1 MSRTRHVGDGW
12 PRSLFGQLA
21 LVIALVLAG
30 AGLLALLLG
39 RELALRPA
47 AQQLLR
53 AMDGF
58 ANVAEALQRSPSSAA
73 LEPALREAGLQVRH
87 APPPVVDARSGPLA
101 DELQRRAA
109 DQLGPGRELRRGHG
123 DGAVWLKLAT
133 PDPLWVS
140 FAGERRGHGVRR
152 FSVALLAACALLVWL
167 AAAYFARRLVLPLR
181 QLAQAAPHLVRGD
194 GAVPVVSGGPREVND
209 LARALTDASADVRT
223 AAAERTLMLAGIS
236 HDVRT
241 PLTRLQYA
249 LALLPQVE
257 PELREGMERD
267 IGEIDAILAQFI
279 AYARDGR
286 DEASAPLDLVELCR
300 HALGAAQ
307 AAWDVDL
314 PAQAPLYAK
323 PMALQRALGNL
334 IGNAERHG
342 AAPFQ
347 LRLAR
352 DGDGWRIEVR
362 DHGPGLDPALA
373 ANAQQPF
380 VHGGHGGSGLGL
392 AIVERVARQH
402 HGELRLDNAAPHGLR
417 ATLRVREA

>member
-1 MSRTRHVGDGW
+1 MSRRRIGDGW

-58 ANVAEALQRSPSSAA
+58 ANVAEALQRSPAAAA
-73 LEPALREAGLQVRH
+73 LEPALHEAGLQVRH
-87 APPPVVDARSGPLA
+87 APPPPAATRTGPLA
-101 DELQRRAA
+101 NELQRRAA
-109 DQLGPGRELRRGHG
+109 GQLGAGRELRRDDEGV
-123 DGAVWLKLAT
+123 VWLKLAT
-133 PDPLWVS
+133 PDPLWVAFS
-140 FAGERRGHGVRR
+140 GERRGHGVRR

-181 QLAQAAPHLVRGD
+181 QLAQAAPHIVRGD
-194 GAVPVVSGGPREVND
+194 GAVPIAGGGPREVND
-209 LARALTDASADVRT
+209 LARALADASADVRS
-223 AAAERTLMLAGIS
+223 AAAERTLLLAGIS

-257 PELREGMERD
+257 PELRDGMERD

-300 HALGAAQ
+300 HALGATR
-307 AAWDVDL
+307 AAWEVEL
-314 PAQAPLYAK
+314 PERAPLYAK

-373 ANAQQPF
+373 ASAQQPF

-402 HGELRLDNAAPHGLR
+402 RGELRLDNATPHGLR

>member
-1 MSRTRHVGDGW
+1 MSRRHLHDGW

-53 AMDGF
+53 TMDGF
-58 ANVAEALQRSPSSAA
+58 ANVAEALQRSPAA
-73 LEPALREAGLQVRH
+73 ATLRPALREAGLQIRDR
-87 APPPVVDARSGPLA
+87 PPPPANTRGGPLA
-101 DELQRRAA
+101 DALQRHAA
-109 DQLGPGRELRRGHG
+109 GQLGAGRELRRGD
-123 DGAVWLKLAT
+123 DGTVWLKLAT
-133 PDPLWVS
+133 PEPLWVAFS
-140 FAGERRGHGVRR
+140 GERRGHGVRR

-167 AAAYFARRLVLPLR
+167 AAAYFARRLVRPLR
-181 QLAQAAPHLVRGD
+181 QLAQVAPQLVRGD
-194 GAVPVVSGGPREVND
+194 GAVPIAAGGPREVAD
-209 LARALTDASADVRT
+209 LARALADASAEVRA
-223 AAAERTLMLAGIS
+223 AAAERTLLLAGIS

-286 DEASAPLDLVELCR
+286 DEASEPLDLVAVCR
-300 HALGAAQ
+300 QALGAAQ
-307 AAWDVDL
+307 ATWEADL
-314 PAQAPLYAK
+314 PAQAPLTAK

-342 AAPFQ
+342 AAPFL

-373 ANAQQPF
+373 ARARQPF

-402 HGELRLDNAAPHGLR
+402 HGELRLDTLAPHGLR
-417 ATLRVREA
+417 ATLRVCAT

>member
-1 MSRTRHVGDGW
+1 MSRIRRTGNGW

-53 AMDGF
+53 TLDGF
-58 ANVAEALQRSPSSAA
+58 ANVAEALQRSPSAAA
-73 LEPALREAGLQVRH
+73 LEPALHEAGLQVRH
-87 APPPVVDARSGPLA
+87 DPPPAAKRAGVLA
-101 DELQRRAA
+101 DEVQRRAA
-109 DQLGPGRELRRGHG
+109 GQLGPGRQLRRGE
-123 DGAVWLKLAT
+123 DGAMWLKLAT
-133 PDPLWVS
+133 PDPLWVAFS
-140 FAGERRGHGVRR
+140 GERRGHGVRR

-181 QLAQAAPHLVRGD
+181 QLALAAPHIVRGD
-194 GAVPVVSGGPREVND
+194 GAVPIAGGGPREVND
-209 LARALTDASADVRT
+209 LARALADASADVRN
-223 AAAERTLMLAGIS
+223 AAAERSLLLAGIS

-257 PELREGMERD
+257 PELRDGMERD

-286 DEASAPLDLVELCR
+286 DEASAPLDLAELCR
-300 HALGAAQ
+300 HALGATR
-307 AAWDVDL
+307 AAWEVEL
-314 PAQAPLYAK
+314 PEHAPLYAK

-373 ANAQQPF
+373 ASAQQPF

-417 ATLRVREA
+417 ATLWVREA

>member
-1 MSRTRHVGDGW
+1 MSRVRRRRDGW
-12 PRSLFGQLA
+12 PRSLFGQLV

-53 AMDGF
+53 TLDGF
-58 ANVAEALQRSPSSAA
+58 ANVAEALQRSPSAAA
-73 LEPALREAGLQVRH
+73 LEPALHEAGLQVRH
-87 APPPVVDARSGPLA
+87 DPPPAATRAGPLA
-101 DELQRRAA
+101 GEVQGRAA
-109 DQLGPGRELRRGHG
+109 GQLGPGRELRRGE
-123 DGAVWLKLAT
+123 DGALWLKLAT
-133 PDPLWVS
+133 PDPLWVAFS
-140 FAGERRGHGVRR
+140 GERRGHGVRR

-181 QLAQAAPHLVRGD
+181 RLAVAAPHIVRGD
-194 GAVPVVSGGPREVND
+194 GAVPIADGGPREVND
-209 LARALTDASADVRT
+209 LARALADASADVRS

-257 PELREGMERD
+257 PELRDGMERD

-300 HALGAAQ
+300 HALGASR
-307 AAWDVDL
+307 AAWEADL
-314 PAQAPLYAK
+314 PEHAPLYAK

-373 ANAQQPF
+373 ASAQQPF

>member
-1 MSRTRHVGDGW
+1 MSRARHSSDGW

-47 AQQLLR
+47 AQQVLR
-53 AMDGF
+53 TLDGF
-58 ANVAEALQRSPSSAA
+58 ANVAEALQRSPSAAA
-73 LEPALREAGLQVRH
+73 LEPALHEAGLQVRH
-87 APPPVVDARSGPLA
+87 APPPAAKRAGPLA
-101 DELQRRAA
+101 DEVQGRAA
-109 DQLGPGRELRRGHG
+109 GQLGQGRELRRGE
-123 DGAVWLKLAT
+123 DGALWLKLAT
-133 PDPLWVS
+133 PDPLWVAFS
-140 FAGERRGHGVRR
+140 GERRGHGMRR

-181 QLAQAAPHLVRGD
+181 RLALAAPHIVRGD
-194 GAVPVVSGGPREVND
+194 GDVPIAGGGPREVND
-209 LARALTDASADVRT
+209 LARALADASADVRS

-257 PELREGMERD
+257 PELRDGMERD

-286 DEASAPLDLVELCR
+286 DEASAPLDLADLCR
-300 HALGAAQ
+300 HALGAART
-307 AAWDVDL
+307 AWEVDL
-314 PAQAPLYAK
+314 PEQAPLYAK

-373 ANAQQPF
+373 ASAQQPF

-402 HGELRLDNAAPHGLR
+402 HGELRLDNATPHGLR

>member
-1 MSRTRHVGDGW
+1 MSRGRRSGDGW

-53 AMDGF
+53 TLDGF
-58 ANVAEALQRSPSSAA
+58 ANVAEALQRAPAPTA
-73 LEPALREAGLQVRH
+73 LEPALREAGVQVRH
-87 APPPVVDARSGPLA
+87 SPPPAASTRAGPLT

-109 DQLGPGRELRRGHG
+109 SQLGPGRELRRSAD
-123 DGAVWLKLAT
+123 DGALWLKLAT

-140 FAGERRGHGVRR
+140 FAGERHGHGMRR

-181 QLAQAAPHLVRGD
+181 QLALAAPHIVRGD
-194 GAVPVVSGGPREVND
+194 GAIPIAGGGPREVNE
-209 LARALTDASADVRT
+209 LARALADASADVRS
-223 AAAERTLMLAGIS
+223 AAAERTLLLAGIS

-257 PELREGMERD
+257 PELRDGMERD

-286 DEASAPLDLVELCR
+286 DEASAPLDLAELCR
-300 HALGAAQ
+300 HALGATR
-307 AAWDVDL
+307 AAWEVDL
-314 PAQAPLYAK
+314 PEQAPLYAK

-362 DHGPGLDPALA
+362 DHGPGLDPMLA
-373 ANAQQPF
+373 ARAQQPF

>member
-1 MSRTRHVGDGW
+1 MSRRHAGDGW

-53 AMDGF
+53 ALDGF
-58 ANVAEALQRSPSSAA
+58 ANVAEALQRSPSAAA
-73 LEPALREAGLQVRH
+73 LEPALHEAGLQVRH
-87 APPPVVDARSGPLA
+87 DPPPPAATRAGPLA
-101 DELQRRAA
+101 DEVQRRAA
-109 DQLGPGRELRRGHG
+109 GQLGPGRELRRGN

-133 PDPLWVS
+133 PDPLWVAFS
-140 FAGERRGHGVRR
+140 GERRGHGVRR

-181 QLAQAAPHLVRGD
+181 QLALAAPHIVRGD
-194 GAVPVVSGGPREVND
+194 GGVPIAGGGPREVNE
-209 LARALTDASADVRT
+209 LARALADASADVRS
-223 AAAERTLMLAGIS
+223 AAAERSLLLAGIS

-257 PELREGMERD
+257 PELRDGMERD

-286 DEASAPLDLVELCR
+286 DEASAPLDLVDLCR
-300 HALGAAQ
+300 HALGATRT
-307 AAWDVDL
+307 AWEVEL
-314 PAQAPLYAK
+314 PEQAPLYAK

-352 DGDGWRIEVR
+352 DGDGWCIEVR

-373 ANAQQPF
+373 ASAQQPF

>member
-1 MSRTRHVGDGW
+1 MSGAAPGACGW

-47 AQQLLR
+47 AQQQLR
-53 AMDGF
+53 VLHGL
-58 ANVAEALQRSPSSAA
+58 ANVAEALQRSPDAAA
-73 LEPALREAGLQVRH
+73 LAPALREAGLQLRT
-87 APPPVVDARSGPLA
+87 APPSASAAGPLVDAV
-101 DELQRRAA
+101 QRRAA
-109 DQLGPGRELRRGHG
+109 DQLGPGRALRRDA
-123 DGAVWLKLAT
+123 DGTLWLQLAT
-133 PDPLWVS
+133 PTPLWIAFS
-140 FAGERRGHGVRR
+140 SQPHGHGLRR
-152 FSVALLAACALLVWL
+152 FSVALLAGCTLLVWL
-167 AAAYFARRLVLPLR
+167 AAALAARRLVRPLR
-181 QLAQAAPHLVRGD
+181 QLAQAAPHLVRGEQ
-194 GAVPVVSGGPREVND
+194 AAPIATGGPREVAA
-209 LARALTDASADVRT
+209 LAQALTEASADVRH
-223 AAAERTLMLAGIS
+223 AAAERVLLLAGIS
-236 HDVRT
+236 HDLRT

-257 PELREGMERD
+257 PDLREGMERD

-286 DEASAPLDLVELCR
+286 DEPAVALDLADLCR
-300 HALGAAQ
+300 QALGAAQ
-307 AAWDVDL
+307 PGWEQLL
-314 PAQAPLYAK
+314 PAQAPLYGR
-323 PMALQRALGNL
+323 PLALQRALGNL

-347 LRLAR
+347 LRLHG
-352 DGDGWRIEVR
+352 DGGDGWRIEVR

-373 ANAQQPF
+373 ARAPQPF

-402 HGELRLDNAAPHGLR
+402 RGQLLLQPIVPHGLC
-417 ATLRVREA
+417 ASLHLRPA